1 MSIKDPATLV
11 VIFQILINAV
21 LIAAMGGKLLLLYTV
36 IAKFSPTWQE
46 RIMRSIA
53 ATCGLL
59 LYLGAKALGVSI
71 PMFLLGALTQS
82 GAYLT
87 GFLGALMP
95 ALLGFIVAWYV
106 TRYFNSRNER
116 KNLIGMRILAMVMA
130 MVFFLYADC
139 YVVTVD
145 AHAGDIK
152 LLLPNLTFVL
162 AVLFYA
168 VFRYQPLPD
177 VADVVPAKAAE

>member
-11 VIFQILINAV
+11 VIFQVLINAV

-36 IAKFSPTWQE
+36 IARFSPTWQE

-106 TRYFNSRNER
+106 TRYFNSR
-116 KNLIGMRILAMVMA
+116 
-130 MVFFLYADC
+130 
-139 YVVTVD
+139 
-145 AHAGDIK
+145 
-152 LLLPNLTFVL
+152 
-162 AVLFYA
+162 LFA
-168 VFRYQPLPD
+168 VFKYQPLPD
-177 VADVVPAKAAE
+177 VADAAPAKAAE

>member
-1 MSIKDPATLV
+1 MSIKDPASLV
-11 VIFQILINAV
+11 VIFQLLINAV

-36 IAKFSPTWQE
+36 IARFSPTWQE

-130 MVFFLYADC
+130 MVFFLYTDC
-139 YVVTVD
+139 YLATVD

-162 AVLFYA
+162 AVLLFA

-177 VADVVPAKAAE
+177 VADAAPAKAAE